1 MKIVLVLFLSMLGD
15 WISLV
20 KPLAA
25 ELGADTFGSVGTCWG
40 SYPVVRYWQVLGS
53 VRCQVLGVRK
63 C

>member
-1 MKIVLVLFLSMLGD
+1 MSGRHFYRCAGD
-15 WISLV
+15 WGSLV

-53 VRCQVLGVRK
+53 GRCQVIGVR